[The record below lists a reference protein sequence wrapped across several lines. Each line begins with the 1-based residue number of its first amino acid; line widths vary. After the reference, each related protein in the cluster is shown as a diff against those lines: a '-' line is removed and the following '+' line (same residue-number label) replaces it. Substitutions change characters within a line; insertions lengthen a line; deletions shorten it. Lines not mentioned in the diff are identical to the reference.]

1 VQHFFINS
9 SWEYCGLWR
18 LKSRTGVILQQTAVM
33 SIAVLF
39 LGLYLNFSK
48 VQHGTEQGG
57 RVDNYQREEQVEL
70 DQMYVLKL
78 GGGSDLYKSNLV
90 DFALYERI
98 CWWPWRIGHDIG
110 DYEIVLACI
119 TT

>member
-1 VQHFFINS
+1 
-9 SWEYCGLWR
+9 
-18 LKSRTGVILQQTAVM
+18 M

-78 GGGSDLYKSNLV
+78 GGG
-90 DFALYERI
+90 ARI
-98 CWWPWRIGHDIG
+98 CISRILWILPCMRGYAGGRGELDTTLAIMKS
-110 DYEIVLACI
+110 YSRVLLRRYI
-119 TT
+119 NLLK